1 MTSGSSNNNT
11 PLRWGKGYNDSRES
25 EKRLETIVSDVYQF
39 NLPSNPTAMDLGAN
53 TGFFSYGLAATGFDV
68 TAVEPPNDH
77 VYDETRI
84 WEHRQWVHNGEDLPD
99 GPFDVSLVLSVLHHI
114 PNWTNVLAG
123 VLARTR
129 SLVYVEV
136 PHPDERH
143 PKWHGSTQSLEYL
156 YELDAT
162 QIGEHYESTHRRK
175 RPLFRIE
182 L

>member
-1 MTSGSSNNNT
+1 MTNT
-11 PLRWGKGYNDSRES
+11 PLRWGSKYNDSRES
-25 EKRLETIVSDVYQF
+25 EKRLQLIVSDVYQF
-39 NLPSNPTAMDLGAN
+39 DLPHNPLAMDLGAN

-68 TAVEPPNDH
+68 IAVEPPNDH
-77 VYDETRI
+77 TYDHTRI
-84 WEHRQWVHNGEDLPD
+84 WEHRKWVHYREDLPN

-114 PNWTNVLAG
+114 PAWKSVLDG

-129 SLVYVEV
+129 HLVYVEV
-136 PHPDERH
+136 PHPDEQH

-156 YELDAT
+156 YELGAT
-162 QIGEHYESTHRRK
+162 KIGEHYESSHRLK